1 MANVART
8 VTTVRIA
15 VGAAF
20 RAAGAAL
27 LLFAVIHAGVQ
38 IPEYS
43 RARQLAAAMTAPRAR
58 FFDHFAVPL
67 EAAALGMGLFVLPS
81 MLLRW
86 LVPFPPGGCPKCG
99 YDTSANPAKCPE
111 CGTELDPRTTPS
123 SPA

>member
-20 RAAGAAL
+20 RAAAAAL
-27 LLFAVIHAGVQ
+27 LLFAVLRACLQ
-38 IPEYS
+38 IPAYD
-43 RARQLAAAMTAPRAR
+43 RARQLAATMTAPRAR
-58 FFDHFAVPL
+58 FLDHFAVPL
-67 EAAALGMGLFVLPS
+67 EAAALGVGLIVIPTL
-81 MLLRW
+81 LLRR

-123 SPA
+123 SPS